1 MIAFLNPGVFVIGIA
16 LAGLRTADVHRLI
29 TPQPRENPGGTPG
42 EPRRREYNC
51 AILTKKPIMEA
62 EKINALANSLSDLGA
77 RAKEMRRYL

>member
-1 MIAFLNPGVFVIGIA
+1 VIAFLNPGVFVIRIA

-29 TPQPRENPGGTPG
+29 TQQRRENPGATQG
-42 EPRRREYNC
+42 EPHRREYNY
-51 AILTKKPIMEA
+51 AIPTKKPIMEA